1 MNAKASEFVPSW
13 AKSTPQSQPTPPPA
27 QKEEVKDSWEDKTET
42 ASSTPSEPVKTITE
56 KVTVLKL
63 DEKDPTF
70 SPSEEQIRKEVK
82 SLAKELGV
90 TEEELLSDK
99 VVEEI
104 FTEKDDA
111 REHLNIVF
119 IGHVDAGKSTIAGSV
134 LYHTGMV
141 DERTIQKYEKEAK
154 ENNRESWFLAYIMD
168 TNEEERA
175 KGKTVEVGRA
185 DFETKT
191 KRYTIL
197 DAPGHKNY
205 VPNMI
210 GGASQADVG
219 ILVISA
225 KKGEFESGFT
235 KGGQTKEHSMLA
247 KTLGIKYLLVVI
259 NKMDD
264 PTVEWAKERYD
275 EIQNTLSPYLK
286 QCGFNLKDVIF
297 LPISGLKGTN
307 LKERLTKDVCP
318 WYDGPSM
325 LETLDILKPID
336 RLSSAPLRMP
346 ITDKYR
352 DRGAVVVLGKVES
365 GQITKGDTLV
375 IVPNKVQVEV
385 LGLFTSETTAVKT
398 AKAGE
403 NVRVLIKGIDEE
415 NVHRGYLLSDKTKP
429 VACQAKFEAQLAIL
443 ELLPHKSIFSA
454 GYTAI
459 IHIHT
464 AVEECTVTALV
475 SQIDKKTLQVVK
487 RKPQFIKNGGLVNC
501 IIECNQPIPLELF
514 SEIPQLGRFTLRDEG
529 KTVAVGKVIALGPKK
544 KQQTTA

>member
-1 MNAKASEFVPSW
+1 MNASASEFVPSW
-13 AKSTPQSQPTPPPA
+13 MKPAQQAPPVTSTPPT
-27 QKEEVKDSWEDKTET
+27 QKDEEKDSWEDKMET
-42 ASSTPSEPVKTITE
+42 SPSSPSVKTVTD
-56 KVTVLKL
+56 KVEVLKL

-70 SPSEEQIRKEVK
+70 SPSDEQIRKEVK
-82 SLAKELGV
+82 SIAKELGV
-90 TEEELLSDK
+90 SEEDLLNDK
-99 VVEEI
+99 VAEEV
-104 FTEKDDA
+104 FAVEKDDA

-119 IGHVDAGKSTIAGSV
+119 IGHVDAGKSTIAGSI

-175 KGKTVEVGRA
+175 KGKTVEVGSA
-185 DFETKT
+185 DFETKN

-210 GGASQADVG
+210 GGASQADIG

-235 KGGQTKEHSMLA
+235 KGGQTKEHAMLA
-247 KTLGIKYLLVVI
+247 KTLGLKYLIVVI

-264 PTVEWAKERYD
+264 GTVEWSKERYD
-275 EIQNTLSPYLK
+275 EIQNTLNPFLR
-286 QCGFNLKDVIF
+286 QCGFNIKDVIY

-307 LKERLTKDVCP
+307 LKDRLTKDICS
-318 WYDGPSM
+318 WYDGGSL
-325 LETLDILKPID
+325 LETLDTLKPID

-346 ITDKYR
+346 IIDKYR
-352 DRGAVVVLGKVES
+352 DRGAVVIRGKIEAGS
-365 GQITKGDTLV
+365 ISKGDSLC
-375 IVPNKVQVEV
+375 IVPNKTPVEV
-385 LGLFTSETTAVKT
+385 LGVFTSDTTAVKT

-403 NVRVLIKGIDEE
+403 NVRVLIKGVEEE
-415 NVHRGYLLSDKTKP
+415 NIHRGFVLSDKIKVIP
-429 VACQAKFEAQLAIL
+429 CQAKFEAQLAIM

-454 GYTAI
+454 GYTAV

-464 AVEECTVTALV
+464 AVEECTVTVLV
-475 SQIDKKTLQVVK
+475 AQIDKKTNQVLKK
-487 RKPQFIKNGGLVNC
+487 RPQFVKNGALVNC
-501 IIECNQPIPLELF
+501 IIECNQNIPLELF
-514 SEIPQLGRFTLRDEG
+514 SDIPQLGRFTLRDEG
-529 KTVAVGKVIALGPKK
+529 KTIAVGKVIALGPKK
-544 KQQTTA
+544 KTT